1 MDSDYEIGK
10 DCVKRKTMDNKDILN
25 YLDSMASSLKK
36 KDRIL
41 DSLLL
46 LTKGQEMLLKE
57 ETLDGDAFDDLIE
70 EKEKCVSELDLLD
83 EGFESVYNLIKKDV
97 SENPALYR
105 VKVEEMQA
113 LIRKLVERGV
123 EIEALERRN
132 QVSLDNALAISR
144 ARIKQFKVNN
154 EVATRYYSNMNA
166 PVTGD
171 SHFLDSKK

>member
-1 MDSDYEIGK
+1 
-10 DCVKRKTMDNKDILN
+10 
-25 YLDSMASSLKK
+25 
-36 KDRIL
+36 
-41 DSLLL
+41 
-46 LTKGQEMLLKE
+46 
-57 ETLDGDAFDDLIE
+57 
-70 EKEKCVSELDLLD
+70 
-83 EGFESVYNLIKKDV
+83 
-97 SENPALYR
+97 
-105 VKVEEMQA
+105 MQA